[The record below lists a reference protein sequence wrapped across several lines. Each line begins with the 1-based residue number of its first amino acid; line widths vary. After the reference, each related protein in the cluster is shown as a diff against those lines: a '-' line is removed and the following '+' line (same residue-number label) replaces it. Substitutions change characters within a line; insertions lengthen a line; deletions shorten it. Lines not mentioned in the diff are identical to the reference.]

1 MWFSTSL
8 FVFLFHHSWCSCVF
22 WWILKWVSIFMFFVL
37 IFTSER
43 NSSARQTNSSL
54 WCKIVWEWIYYEG
67 PGFSLTQDSV
77 VCLHWSE
84 RITKWTLDRKLPFGE
99 LHWKMGRVIILLQH
113 VAISQKDQIKVWA
126 LQDNHVLPHGLRS
139 RKKPAKEKPA
149 IKVFIVPFPLQKWCK
164 IYGGLWK
171 YIGLQG
177 SVWTIIYWTVWMWVC
192 LDLHHLAKSW
202 YEMRSVEV
210 NACFNDHWF
219 QGYECHYF
227 MPWLFH
233 HL

>member
-1 MWFSTSL
+1 MWFYMSL
-8 FVFLFHHSWCSCVF
+8 FVFLFHHSWCSWAF
-22 WWILKWVSIFMFFVL
+22 WWILTWVSIFMIFCSYLYFWEEFLCKTNQFKFVVRNCMRVDL
-37 IFTSER
+37 LWRTRIFSYPR
-43 NSSARQTNSSL
+43 FCCLPSSIR
-54 WCKIVWEWIYYEG
+54 
-67 PGFSLTQDSV
+67 
-77 VCLHWSE
+77 
-84 RITKWTLDRKLPFGE
+84 RITKWTLDRKLSFGE
-99 LHWKMGRVIILLQH
+99 LHWKMRCVINP
-113 VAISQKDQIKVWA
+113 AACGEQKDQIKVWA

-149 IKVFIVPFPLQKWCK
+149 IKVFIVPFPLQMWCK

-171 YIGLQG
+171 YIGLQR
-177 SVWTIIYWTVWMWVC
+177 SSWTITYWTVWMWVC
-192 LDLHHLAKSW
+192 LDLHRLAKSW
-202 YEMRSVEV
+202 YEMRSVQV